1 MKTDTRTLGRF
12 LLIVVLVSIPATL
25 KGAGDMIE
33 RRKAFLTQLLAMLPQ
48 DPAWNEWLNR
58 TGELPPDFDALP
70 TIMDLPDPLLLEE
83 NGKQVRISTKEQWE
97 RRRLFLKK
105 QFEYYVTG
113 RFPPPPGN
121 VEASIV
127 NETKDG
133 EVTIRDVLLT
143 FGPEHKAKL
152 RVQPKSSIATLWACV
167 WLARTHL
174 RLVFDAGGT
183 MLRVTRVP
191 DLVTAKYTVLGWHVR
206 DIVSTARQPREAH
219 VALERYPGMQQRRA
233 RHLELPERRPRGGG
247 SKTLMETR

>member
-1 MKTDTRTLGRF
+1 
-12 LLIVVLVSIPATL
+12 
-25 KGAGDMIE
+25 
-33 RRKAFLTQLLAMLPQ
+33 MLPQ

-83 NGKQVRISTKEQWE
+83 NGKQVRISTKERWE

-121 VEASIV
+121 AEASIV
-127 NETKDG
+127 DETKDG
-133 EVTIRDVLLT
+133 ELTIRDVLLT
-143 FGPEHKAKL
+143 FGPERKAKL

-174 RLVFDAGGT
+174 GWSSMPAGRCCASPEFQISLQLNTRCWAGMCGT
-183 MLRVTRVP
+183 L
-191 DLVTAKYTVLGWHVR
+191 
-206 DIVSTARQPREAH
+206 SRQQDNSGRRTWPWNAIRECSKTSSASGAPRA
-219 VALERYPGMQQRRA
+219 APA
-233 RHLELPERRPRGGG
+233 WGG